1 MLLNLVPKMKFYTLL
16 ISLSDFLWLYYNG
29 SVHTFNN
36 LNCIMQLKQFYK
48 IATKVRSRKKVLLL
62 LVIYLTAQL
71 VCQRAFSLLD
81 IRFLRPWFE
90 SCIQQRKTTCPH
102 FDSKIACLC
111 QSIEIDNKHIYMR
124 VRTHVRYCWN
134 TYISAWNPNPFRFLE
149 NIISTFKKACL
160 MHDDVKKFT
169 SCSSS

>member
-1 MLLNLVPKMKFYTLL
+1 MLLNLVPKIKFYTLL

-48 IATKVRSRKKVLLL
+48 IATKVSSRKKVLLL

-71 VCQRAFSLLD
+71 VCQRAFSLLE

-90 SCIQQRKTTCPH
+90 SCIQQRKTTCLLSIRKSLAYARA
-102 FDSKIACLC
+102 SKLTT
-111 QSIEIDNKHIYMR
+111 NIYTCMY
-124 VRTHVRYCWN
+124 VRTYGIVEIHVFWPG
-134 TYISAWNPNPFRFLE
+134 IQILSGF
-149 NIISTFKKACL
+149 
-160 MHDDVKKFT
+160 
-169 SCSSS
+169 